1 MKKCT
6 KCGMPMEKPE
16 DFCNSDPSSATCI
29 HCCPKEKVDDKELDD
44 PSKGNLG

>member
-6 KCGMPMEKPE
+6 KCGLPMESKE
-16 DFCNSDPSSATCI
+16 DFCNRDESSDLCV
-29 HCCPKEKVDDKELDD
+29 HCCPKVNDKELDD